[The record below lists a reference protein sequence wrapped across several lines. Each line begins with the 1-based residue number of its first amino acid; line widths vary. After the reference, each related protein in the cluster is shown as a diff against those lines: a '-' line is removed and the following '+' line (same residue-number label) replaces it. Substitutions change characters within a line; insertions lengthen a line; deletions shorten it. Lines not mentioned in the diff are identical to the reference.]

1 MIIMKYVLA
10 GLWLGGNP
18 PSLWDRQTFGF
29 VLVEVA
35 SGVGLKK
42 GNVSWRKQIDHLRG
56 TKKHNLSKKKK
67 LNIPFFFFVF
77 FFFRTNSNG
86 VDLLIFGLL

>member
-1 MIIMKYVLA
+1 MKYVLA

-42 GNVSWRKQIDHLRG
+42 GNGSCKKQIDHLRG
-56 TKKHNLSKKKK
+56 TKKHNLSKKKYIEYSFF
-67 LNIPFFFFVF
+67 LLRFFFF
-77 FFFRTNSNG
+77 
-86 VDLLIFGLL
+86 